1 METLRPWDEKALA
14 ALDAQQ
20 YDTALGALM
29 QSYQQEVLAYC
40 IARLGEN
47 DIAHDVAQEVFVA
60 IWEALPGFRRESSL
74 RTWIL
79 VIAHHRCANR
89 RRTIGRFGRIFSY
102 GIDKTQQEA
111 QPDPADSPEA
121 AVMQQ
126 QQAERLR
133 HALAKLRRKE
143 RDLLSMYYI
152 EDLSLEKIA
161 ERYSVARETVRQQV
175 IDAQHKLKR
184 MMSA

>member
-1 METLRPWDEKALA
+1 MEMLRPWDEKALA

-79 VIAHHRCANR
+79 VIAHHRCANH
-89 RRTIGRFGRIFSY
+89 RRTIGRFGRMFSY

-152 EDLSLEKIA
+152 EELSLEKIA